1 MIVSVFS
8 GACGPRACVR
18 GDSSSSVVFSAS
30 ASLTPRKSM
39 SPKILLVLSLLCI
52 TVYSAPPR
60 RTAATVASQRSA
72 PGKAR
77 AEDSKE
83 RTGLQINKQL
93 VEQIL

>member
-1 MIVSVFS
+1 MIMSVLS

-60 RTAATVASQRSA
+60 RTAAQCLSNHAFEYTPNRGGRGEIFVLFW
-72 PGKAR
+72 PG
-77 AEDSKE
+77 
-83 RTGLQINKQL
+83 G
-93 VEQIL
+93 